1 MTNGRSFNS
10 ESTGVSRPC
19 GAGNILVSTCEAC
32 VRWYRPRA
40 VPAVAGR
47 GTGCVDGLR
56 RRLSAYAFVSSHIKG
71 EPRQGFA
78 YSPSSIVS
86 SSAMLRKGSLSVSA
100 TGARLHHSAT
110 DYQRFFKD
118 IECHRHSLDDLAT
131 TIAHSQAFDSDASNF
146 APLIHAQVEASKAFV
161 EHCAK
166 TMRRYEEALGG
177 TSKQNVL
184 KRIYWRIHW
193 HVSRSSA
200 AAAEARWRMSED
212 RALCVAQLTSYVH
225 FVLMDAVFC
234 SVGLA

>member
-1 MTNGRSFNS
+1 
-10 ESTGVSRPC
+10 
-19 GAGNILVSTCEAC
+19 
-32 VRWYRPRA
+32 
-40 VPAVAGR
+40 
-47 GTGCVDGLR
+47 
-56 RRLSAYAFVSSHIKG
+56 
-71 EPRQGFA
+71 
-78 YSPSSIVS
+78 
-86 SSAMLRKGSLSVSA
+86 MLRKGSLSVSA

-110 DYQRFFKD
+110 DYQRFLKD
-118 IECHRHSLDDLAT
+118 IEHHRHSLDDISSLAT
-131 TIAHSQAFDSDASNF
+131 TIAHSQAFDSHPSNF

-225 FVLMDAVFC
+225 SVLLDVVFC
-234 SVGLA
+234 SVGLS